1 MKVKVNHYTDEF
13 KYQVVQ
19 EYLETDLS
27 QVSLQKKYGIR
38 GSSCILNWMRKF
50 GLKEPNEDLK
60 EIRHAMTREIEKTSH
75 ERELERKVSE
85 LEKLLEHEKLR
96 TMALNT
102 MIDIAEKELKISI
115 RKKSGAKR

>member
-1 MKVKVNHYTDEF
+1 MKRKVNYFTDEF

-27 QVSLQKKYGIR
+27 QIELQKKYGIK
-38 GSSCILNWMRKF
+38 GNSSILKWMRKF
-50 GLKEPNEDLK
+50 GLKEPDEDQIKIRQMMSK
-60 EIRHAMTREIEKTSH
+60 ETEKTLH
-75 ERELERKVSE
+75 ERELEEKVKE

-96 TMALNT
+96 TMALDT
-102 MIDIAEKELKISI
+102 MIDIAERELKISI

>member
-1 MKVKVNHYTDEF
+1 MKRKVKHFPDEL
-13 KYQVVQ
+13 KYKVVQ
-19 EYLETDLS
+19 EYLETGLS
-27 QVSLQKKYGIR
+27 QEEIKKKYQIG
-38 GSSCILNWMRKF
+38 GNSCISNWMRKF
-50 GLKEPNEDLK
+50 GLKEPDEKQK
-60 EIRHAMTREIEKTSH
+60 EIRQAMTKETGKTPH
-75 ERELERKVSE
+75 EQELEKKINE

>member
-1 MKVKVNHYTDEF
+1 MKRKVNQFTDEF

-27 QVSLQKKYGIR
+27 QVELQKKYGIR
-38 GSSCILNWMRKF
+38 GNTSILNWMRKF
-50 GLKEPNEDLK
+50 GLKEPSEDQIKIQQVMSK
-60 EIRHAMTREIEKTSH
+60 ETEKTSH
-75 ERELERKVSE
+75 ERELEKKVKE

-96 TMALNT
+96 TLALDT
-102 MIDIAEKELKISI
+102 MIDIAERELKISI